1 MNVKK
6 IVFAGLFIALEVIF
20 TRFLSIQTPI
30 IRIGFTFI
38 PTALSA
44 VLLGPL
50 FAGITAGLADIIG
63 MVLFSGGAAY
73 FPGFTLSAFLSG
85 AIYGLFLYRKSVRF
99 WRVCM
104 AVLIITVV
112 VNLGLDTLWLWML
125 TGKGIL
131 GLLPARFIKSVIMF
145 PIQVILI
152 QVVWKSLAVSLRLEP
167 SHHFPNGFR

>member
-112 VNLGLDTLWLWML
+112 VNLGC
-125 TGKGIL
+125 
-131 GLLPARFIKSVIMF
+131 F
-145 PIQVILI
+145 
-152 QVVWKSLAVSLRLEP
+152 
-167 SHHFPNGFR
+167 

>member
-1 MNVKK
+1 MHAKK
-6 IVFAGLFIALEVIF
+6 IVLIGLFIALEVIS

-44 VLLGPL
+44 VLLGPVL
-50 FAGITAGLADIIG
+50 AGVTAGLADIMG
-63 MVLFSGGAAY
+63 MMLFPAGSAY

-85 AIYGLFLYRKSVRF
+85 VIYGVFLYHRPVGF
-99 WRVCM
+99 WRVCL
-104 AVLIITVV
+104 AVLAITIV

-131 GLLPARFIKSVIMF
+131 GLLPVRLIKSAMMF
-145 PIQVILI
+145 PIQIMMI
-152 QVVWKSLAVSLRLEP
+152 YAVWKSLAVSLKHAFSFGRA
-167 SHHFPNGFR
+167 N